1 MVTSIP
7 APNGQTVNLPAVC
20 GTCGRVFPSGFT
32 IAGGGSYHLSNNQA
46 GPCPG
51 CGGMGRIPDGVIDLN
66 QPDVVAA
73 LRAMAD
79 LGSIH
84 NLRRMIGLLPRLT
97 TDELF
102 AVRQTLTSGAAGR
115 SEEQVVQDVQRAA
128 PRLATAADLIR
139 NRDNRMELAI
149 WLTLIAAIIPIVIA
163 LKANHQEVTPPR
175 QDQIIQVIVP
185 TPSAIPATPSQTKR
199 HRTGRNEPCPCGSGM
214 KFKRCHDS
222 PTARP

>member
-1 MVTSIP
+1 MVTSTP
-7 APNGQTVNLPAVC
+7 APSGQTVNVPAVC
-20 GTCGRVFPSGFT
+20 GTCGRIFPSGFT

-66 QPDVVAA
+66 RPDVVAA
-73 LRAMAD
+73 LQAMAE

-84 NLRRMIGLLPRLT
+84 NLRRMIGLLSASSK
-97 TDELF
+97 DELL
-102 AVRQTLTSGAAGR
+102 AVRQALTSGAAGR
-115 SEEQVVQDVQRAA
+115 SEDQVVQDVQRAA
-128 PRLATAADLIR
+128 PGLANAAGLIR
-139 NRDNRMELAI
+139 NRDNRMELAV
-149 WLTLIAAIIPIVIA
+149 WLTLIAAIISIVIA

-185 TPSAIPATPSQTKR
+185 TPSGIPATPNQAKR
-199 HRTGRNEPCPCGSGM
+199 HRPGRNERCPCGSGM
-214 KFKRCHDS
+214 KFKRCHGS